1 MDSSIFAVINTNV
14 IVSALLSS
22 RPDSYP
28 LAVMAHVYSGAITPV
43 FNDDIIKEYRDVLA
57 REKFHF
63 NPTDVESAIAV
74 ITDYGLNVERSKV
87 EGEAFPDSKDVVFY
101 EVKMSKT
108 DAYLVTGNIKH
119 FPKKP
124 FVVTPREMVEL
135 LEGQE
140 KATITPD

>member
-1 MDSSIFAVINTNV
+1 MENSVFAVIDTNV
-14 IVSALLSS
+14 IVSALISS

-43 FNDDIIKEYRDVLA
+43 FNDEIIKEYRDVLG

-74 ITDYGLNVERSKV
+74 ITSYGLNVERSKV
-87 EGEAFPDSKDVVFY
+87 EGEVFTDPKDIVFY
-101 EVKMSKT
+101 EVKMSKE
-108 DAYLVTGNIKH
+108 DAFLVTGNIKH

-124 FVVTPREMVEL
+124 SVVTPREMVEL
-135 LEGQE
+135 LEDKE
-140 KATITPD
+140 KK